1 MSIVNFFNNSK
12 KEILVIILRVK
23 SRRSKNVFTEG
34 HNDSSCRDI
43 LFNCLMELEAELWN
57 MELQVVQIYEAVKHH

>member
-1 MSIVNFFNNSK
+1 M
-12 KEILVIILRVK
+12 IILRVK

-57 MELQVVQIYEAVKHH
+57 MELQVVKIYEAVKHH